1 MRAAPKYTIS
11 TSGRHTIATL
21 NGHYHRPAISQEKAQ
36 RVSDL
41 LAPTATGVSPD

>member
-21 NGHYHRPAISQEKAQ
+21 IEHYHRPAISQEKVGITEAVYLTCWRLQ
-36 RVSDL
+36 
-41 LAPTATGVSPD
+41 

>member
-21 NGHYHRPAISQEKAQ
+21 IEQYHRPASSQEKA
-36 RVSDL
+36 
-41 LAPTATGVSPD
+41 GHH